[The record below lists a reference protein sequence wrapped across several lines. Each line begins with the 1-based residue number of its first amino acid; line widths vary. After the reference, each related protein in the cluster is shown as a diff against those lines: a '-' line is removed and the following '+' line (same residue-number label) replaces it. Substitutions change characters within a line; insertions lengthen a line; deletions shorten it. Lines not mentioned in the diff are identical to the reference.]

1 MRLSDYLQ
9 ETNTSCSVFAGRI
22 GTSAVTVT
30 RYLAGTRTPRRDVL
44 QRIANVTKGAVTPD
58 DFLLAEPFPTSQRR
72 DVPSQKLMREAA
84 E

>member
-1 MRLSDYLQ
+1 MRLLDYLK
-9 ETNTSCSVFAGRI
+9 ETNTSCSAFAGRI
-22 GTSAVTVT
+22 GTSAVAVT

-58 DFLLAEPFPTSQRR
+58 DFLLDERLPTPQRSDALSQR
-72 DVPSQKLMREAA
+72 LTREAA